1 MNAIQFYGNNY
12 NVNLNHKV
20 SSPNFKA
27 SYNIETAKKA
37 CSAGRQQIL
46 DAVTKLN
53 GLKDECILAQKA
65 WELKAITAKGEELID
80 AKVKIARFKER
91 IDEINKLLEGVN
103 V

>member
-37 CSAGRQQIL
+37 CSVGRQQIL
-46 DAVTKLN
+46 DAVTELN
-53 GLKDECILAQKA
+53 GLKDECILALKA
-65 WELKAITAKGEELID
+65 WKIEAITAKG
-80 AKVKIARFKER
+80 
-91 IDEINKLLEGVN
+91 
-103 V
+103 